1 MLAHDQGP
9 EGRGAGEETRE
20 EGLVSVFRRVSREER
35 EREREREGRASARA
49 RQGKRAG
56 GEAIWPAGGIDQRE
70 RERGRFDGGAAAAA
84 PDLISPLSH
93 PPPPPYHLQ
102 NGVHYHFV
110 SKPDFLSGVSAGH
123 FLEHA
128 SVHGNC
134 YGTSRA
140 AVERVAAEGRCC
152 VLDIDVQGARSVKA
166 SGLPAVF
173 AFVAPPSLGEL
184 EARLRGR
191 GTEDGAAVERR
202 LAAARGEIESL
213 NDDPGLWDFVIVND
227 DFAEASAQLA
237 SVARRALAGLTGNGT
252 KSNGGG
258 GGGAEA
264 REREAGGGDGG
275 GGREKPGGKEPER
288 EEVMT
293 PNGTTS
299 LAAFAASNGAAAA
312 AAGRVLGSSSSGS
325 SDGAAGGGS
334 GSAATAAAAA
344 PSSSSPPSPSSSSLS
359 SRSWPAG
366 FSSSN
371 CLEGRVVAVTG
382 ASAGIGRALC
392 LQLAALPNVR
402 VVGLARR
409 GDRLEE
415 LSAEIKKRHEESSST
430 SSSSPPPPEFLPVI
444 CDVTREGEVAALPKI
459 VRARW
464 GEKAGIDVLVNN
476 AGMSR
481 HDSALLDGNPASWAA
496 MLNVNV
502 LAPALLTRVVVADLR
517 ERIAKAAKEEEEAK
531 SKKKNRKAA
540 SSNGTPAADAVAF
553 QAPSHARPAHV
564 VNVSSMMAHRVYV
577 YPGCGGLYSA
587 TKHALR
593 AMTEGLRL
601 EARAAGLPL
610 RVSLVSPG
618 RVATEFFSA
627 MHDGRP
633 PQAFPPAVDGSPG
646 PAPAMTPED
655 VAGAVLFVL
664 AAPPGVDVNDV
675 LMRPVGQTV

>member
-1 MLAHDQGP
+1 LGN
-9 EGRGAGEETRE
+9 EGRSIGNRW
-20 EGLVSVFRRVSREER
+20 SS
-35 EREREREGRASARA
+35 
-49 RQGKRAG
+49 
-56 GEAIWPAGGIDQRE
+56 W
-70 RERGRFDGGAAAAA
+70 
-84 PDLISPLSH
+84 SPLNLFLLFNPDSKH
-93 PPPPPYHLQ
+93 TPQ

-110 SKPDFLSGVSAGH
+110 SKDDFLSGVAAGQ

-128 SVHGNC
+128 TVHGNC

-140 AVERVAAEGRCC
+140 AVEKVAADGRCC
-152 VLDIDVQGARSVKA
+152 VLDIDVQGARSVKS

-227 DFAEASAQLA
+227 DFAEAGAQLA
-237 SVARRALAGLTGNGT
+237 SVARRALAGCTGNGT
-252 KSNGGG
+252 NGGDDGGRGRRKAEGGAASGGNGNGGG
-258 GGGAEA
+258 NEGQKGQQ
-264 REREAGGGDGG
+264 REEF
-275 GGREKPGGKEPER
+275 ER

-299 LAAFAASNGAAAA
+299 LSAFAASNGAAAA
-312 AAGRVLGSSSSGS
+312 AAGRVLGNNSGSSSSG
-325 SDGAAGGGS
+325 GASGGGEK
-334 GSAATAAAAA
+334 AAAAA
-344 PSSSSPPSPSSSSLS
+344 AAAGVSSSSSSSSS
-359 SRSWPAG
+359 SRWPLG
-366 FSSSN
+366 YSSAN

-392 LQLAALPNVR
+392 LQLAALPGVR

-409 GDRLEE
+409 GDKLEE
-415 LSAEIKKRHEESSST
+415 LADEIKKRHASEKAAST
-430 SSSSPPPPEFLPVI
+430 SNSSSSNPSNSIPPPEFLPVI

-464 GEKAGIDVLVNN
+464 GPESGVDVLVNN

-517 ERIAKAAKEEEEAK
+517 ERISRGEKEKEKDAE
-531 SKKKNRKAA
+531 KKKKGGNKK
-540 SSNGTPAADAVAF
+540 SSSGTSRAADDNKLSDELNHLP
-553 QAPSHARPAHV
+553 PSHARPAHI

-627 MHDGRP
+627 MHDGKT

-646 PAPAMTPED
+646 PAAAMSAED

>member
-1 MLAHDQGP
+1 M
-9 EGRGAGEETRE
+9 
-20 EGLVSVFRRVSREER
+20 
-35 EREREREGRASARA
+35 
-49 RQGKRAG
+49 
-56 GEAIWPAGGIDQRE
+56 
-70 RERGRFDGGAAAAA
+70 
-84 PDLISPLSH
+84 
-93 PPPPPYHLQ
+93 
-102 NGVHYHFV
+102 
-110 SKPDFLSGVSAGH
+110 SKPDFLAGVSAGH

-140 AVERVAAEGRCC
+140 AVERVASEGRCC
-152 VLDIDVQGARSVKA
+152 VLDIDVQGARSVGA

-213 NDDPGLWDFVIVND
+213 SDDPGLWDFVIVND

-252 KSNGGG
+252 RGGEEGEEGGAGGG
-258 GGGAEA
+258 GGQAK
-264 REREAGGGDGG
+264 
-275 GGREKPGGKEPER
+275 EKKKGQQPER

-312 AAGRVLGSSSSGS
+312 AAGKVLGSSSS
-325 SDGAAGGGS
+325 SDGGGKNGPAAAGGGA
-334 GSAATAAAAA
+334 GAASAVAGAAPAASSP
-344 PSSSSPPSPSSSSLS
+344 PSSSSA
-359 SRSWPAG
+359 SRSWPTG
-366 FSSSN
+366 FSASH

-392 LQLAALPNVR
+392 LQLAALPGVR

-415 LSAEIKKRHEESSST
+415 LADEIKKQHLERVT
-430 SSSSPPPPEFLPVI
+430 SSSSSSSSSQLPPPEFLPVI

-464 GEKAGIDVLVNN
+464 GDKAGIDVLINN

-481 HDSALLDGNPASWAA
+481 HDSALLDGNPAAWAA

-517 ERIAKAAKEEEEAK
+517 ERIAKEKEENEAAKN
-531 SKKKNRKAA
+531 KKKGGSKKAA
-540 SSNGTPAADAVAF
+540 SSNETTQAEDGAAASL
-553 QAPSHARPAHV
+553 APSHARPAHV
-564 VNVSSMMAHRVYV
+564 VNVSSMMAYRVYV

-618 RVATEFFSA
+618 RVATEFFAA
-627 MHDGRP
+627 MHDGQL

>member
-9 EGRGAGEETRE
+9 AGGGAGEKI
-20 EGLVSVFRRVSREER
+20 VFLKMDRGRKR
-35 EREREREGRASARA
+35 ERGG
-49 RQGKRAG
+49 GKRAR
-56 GEAIWPAGGIDQRE
+56 PRE
-70 RERGRFDGGAAAAA
+70 GAASIDSTGLEIEGSRLDWAKA
-84 PDLISPLSH
+84 PPNPLDPDPQSLSSLSAHLFRPPTSSAH
-93 PPPPPYHLQ
+93 PPPRNTQ
-102 NGVHYHFV
+102 KNGVHYHFV
-110 SKPDFLSGVSAGH
+110 PKEDFLAGVSAGH

-140 AVERVAAEGRCC
+140 AVERVAADGRCC

-227 DFAEASAQLA
+227 DFAEASAQLG
-237 SVARRALAGLTGNGT
+237 SVARRALAGCTGNGT
-252 KSNGGG
+252 RSSNG
-258 GGGAEA
+258 AEP
-264 REREAGGGDGG
+264 
-275 GGREKPGGKEPER
+275 GREKAAAEGEERGGEVAR

-312 AAGRVLGSSSSGS
+312 AAGRVLGSSSSDG
-325 SDGAAGGGS
+325 GAAAA
-334 GSAATAAAAA
+334 SAPGKAAAVAAAAA
-344 PSSSSPPSPSSSSLS
+344 PCPSPSSSS
-359 SRSWPAG
+359 SRSWPLG
-366 FSSSN
+366 YSPST

-409 GDRLEE
+409 GDRLEG
-415 LSAEIKKRHEESSST
+415 LADEIRKRHESERAAST
-430 SSSSPPPPEFLPVI
+430 SAASSPPSPEFLPVI
-444 CDVTREGEVAALPKI
+444 CDVTREGEVAALPRI

-464 GEKAGIDVLVNN
+464 GDAAGVDVLINN

-502 LAPALLTRVVVADLR
+502 LAPALLTRVFVADLR
-517 ERIAKAAKEEEEAK
+517 ERIAKAAAKAESEEAAAT
-531 SKKKNRKAA
+531 SKERGDKKATSSTGAPPAAAGGA
-540 SSNGTPAADAVAF
+540 SSV
-553 QAPSHARPAHV
+553 PSHARPAHV

-618 RVATEFFSA
+618 RVATEFLSA
-627 MHDGRP
+627 MHDGAPPRP
-633 PQAFPPAVDGSPG
+633 FPPAVDGSPG
-646 PAPAMTPED
+646 PSPAMSPED

-675 LMRPVGQTV
+675 LMRPAGQTV